1 MSDSAAQR
9 RPTKRRRI
17 NDVRLERASVTP
29 PPMRCQHNSPSRGD
43 VSNTRLDTAPL
54 SHAPPSSPE
63 CPISRSQR
71 QQCQGRP
78 EHSSPD
84 RPQPQQRSQQTSQ
97 PVIERILEQ
106 ILEQMNSRLSLN
118 QKLDLILHILRRS
131 RTTFADLVRAWIEST
146 PGEPT
151 GRARQQ
157 KAKQLLDPIWDED
170 MLPLF
175 ERTDTFQER
184 VTDSTTKVIRS
195 ELKELQKKVL
205 VFGKYDTATNVED
218 INFVEVHREIE
229 EHGPNLSRLIDE
241 AAVCQRPDKHIRQE
255 QPGRIVTITAMLGL
269 GRARQSANFLTRA
282 LGVYLHSS
290 GVRRRVINTLH
301 GLGIVDCYLTIQQTV
316 KRIAQHSQES
326 VYSDIS
332 ECHG

>member
-1 MSDSAAQR
+1 M
-9 RPTKRRRI
+9 
-17 NDVRLERASVTP
+17 
-29 PPMRCQHNSPSRGD
+29 
-43 VSNTRLDTAPL
+43 
-54 SHAPPSSPE
+54 
-63 CPISRSQR
+63 
-71 QQCQGRP
+71 
-78 EHSSPD
+78 
-84 RPQPQQRSQQTSQ
+84 
-97 PVIERILEQ
+97 
-106 ILEQMNSRLSLN
+106 
-118 QKLDLILHILRRS
+118 LRRS
-131 RTTFADLVRAWIEST
+131 HTTFANLVRAWIEST

-157 KAKQLLDPIWDED
+157 RAKQLLDLIWDED

-184 VTDSTTKVIRS
+184 VTDSTIKVVRS

-205 VFGKYDTATNVED
+205 VFGKYDISTNVED

-241 AAVCQRPDKHIRQE
+241 AAICQRSNQPRQE

-301 GLGIVDCYLTIQQTV
+301 GLGIVDCYLTIQQTT
-316 KRIAQHSQES
+316 KRIAQCVTLEMLDPNPQPDGPRRLTLLLSELE
-326 VYSDIS
+326 IS
-332 ECHG
+332 NLKGLRDGTYDCKQSRAKLGHVCIIRCGYLQAFEYCCCPR